1 MPTLNKV
8 LLIGNL
14 TRNPERRALPSG
26 LALAEFGLAV
36 NERHKTK
43 DGTTREEVLFVDVTV
58 WGKAGEACAEYL
70 TKGAPVFIEGRMKLD
85 QWEKDGQKRSK
96 IAVIADRVQFLG
108 QGKGN
113 GEKPQGEARRP
124 SSVPNKP
131 VAQAELQVDIGPDD
145 DSSIPF

>member
-36 NERHKTK
+36 NERHKAK
-43 DGTTREEVLFVDVTV
+43 DGTTREDVLFVDVTV
-58 WGKAGEACAEYL
+58 WGRVGEACAEYL

-113 GEKPQGEARRP
+113 GEKPQGEARRADGGETG
-124 SSVPNKP
+124 
-131 VAQAELQVDIGPDD
+131 AQQSGGDD
-145 DSSIPF
+145 DMFF